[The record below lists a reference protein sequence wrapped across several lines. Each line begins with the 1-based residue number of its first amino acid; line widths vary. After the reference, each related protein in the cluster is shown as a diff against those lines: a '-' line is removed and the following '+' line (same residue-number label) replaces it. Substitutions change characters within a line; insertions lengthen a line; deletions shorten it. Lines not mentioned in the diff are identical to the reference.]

1 MSTPAWGMLVPDDAD
16 GDLLGETKAAIRAG
30 GLIESDRGLV
40 AATLRLADLIDQI
53 DDLGL
58 NPAGKLDNV
67 SLPTYLKYMGA
78 LGLTP
83 HARAAAARPAQAK
96 AGGAGG
102 SVTAARGRVRARR
115 GV

>member
-1 MSTPAWGMLVPDDAD
+1 MSTPAWDMLEDDVDD
-16 GDLLGETKAAIRAG
+16 GELLIETKAAIRSG
-30 GLIESDRGLV
+30 GLVESDRGIV

-53 DDLGL
+53 DDMGL

-83 HARAAAARPAQAK
+83 QARAAAARPTKAK

-115 GV
+115 G